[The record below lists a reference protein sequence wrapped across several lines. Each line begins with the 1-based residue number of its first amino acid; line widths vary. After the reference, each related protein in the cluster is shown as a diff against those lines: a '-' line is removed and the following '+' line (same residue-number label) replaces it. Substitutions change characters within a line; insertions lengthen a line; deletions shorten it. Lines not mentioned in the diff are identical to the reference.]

1 MPAFDLIVLGETNLD
16 LILYGLEEDL
26 PIEREVLAKDFR
38 ITLGGSSSILA
49 HNLAMLGCRVGFIT
63 KVGGDPLGA
72 IALHRLHEAGVDLQ
86 HGVVHEHAQT
96 GVTILLHH
104 GATRR
109 ILTYPGIMAELTVA
123 EIDRDYLC
131 RAKHLH
137 ISSLFLQR
145 GLHAG
150 LPELCR
156 ELRAEGCTVSLDTN
170 DDPDDE
176 WGGILERMLD
186 TIDLLLPN
194 DDEARRMTRCDDL
207 DEAIVRLAR
216 RVPVIAVKL
225 GRSGAVV
232 RQGSQCWHVPAIPV
246 AAVDTIGAGDSFNAG
261 FLKGFL
267 AGEPLAIC
275 AAMGNI
281 AAALSTRRPGGTEAF
296 RDAEFRKAFLAEH
309 IPGA

>member
-1 MPAFDLIVLGETNLD
+1 MPALDLVVIGETNLD

-38 ITLGGSSSILA
+38 MTLGGSSSILA

-72 IALHRLHEAGVDLQ
+72 IALERLREAGVDFPSD
-86 HGVVHEHAQT
+86 VVHAQSQT
-96 GVTILLHH
+96 GVTILLNH

-123 EIDRDYLC
+123 EIDRDYL
-131 RAKHLH
+131 RQAKHVH

-156 ELRAEGCTVSLDTN
+156 ELRASGCTVSLDTN
-170 DDPDDE
+170 DDPDNE
-176 WGGILERMLD
+176 WGGILDRMLD
-186 TIDLLLPN
+186 VIDLLLPN
-194 DDEARRMTRCDDL
+194 DDEACRMTRCDDL
-207 DEAIVRLAR
+207 DEAIDRLAQ
-216 RVPVIAVKL
+216 RVPVVAVKQ
-225 GRSGAVV
+225 GRSGAAV
-232 RQGSQCWHVPAIPV
+232 RQGTQRWYVPAIPV
-246 AAVDTIGAGDSFNAG
+246 VAVDTIGAGDSFNAG

-267 AGEPLAIC
+267 GGKPLPIC
-275 AAMGNI
+275 AAMGNV
-281 AAALSTRRPGGTEAF
+281 AAALSTQRPGGTEAF
-296 RDAEFRKAFLAEH
+296 RDAEFRKAFLAQH
-309 IPGA
+309 VPGA